1 MKNKKKI
8 PINTIM
14 DRFSSVNSEDIR
26 SLVNKSK
33 NSNTTKATSQ
43 WMRVFNSW
51 AALRGEVRPIYLL
64 SPIDL
69 DKVLQSFYAEV
80 RKTNGNEYQPNPHA
94 SMQAGIDRYLKE
106 NNYHVSI
113 IRDRVFSTSRAVLE
127 GKCKNLREHGKGK
140 RPNKSNSLSE
150 SEVNILWECGQL
162 GTHSPK
168 SLTNTIRWLFTLLFG
183 LRGRQEHHSM
193 TNSDFQFKKD
203 DFVHEFMTFAE
214 GTTKTRQTGLHEKH
228 RLIQSKMFLIDS
240 SRCPVNIFKLYLSK
254 RPSQLRSS
262 GPIYLSIIQKPV
274 SNSLWYKNV
283 PIGQHS
289 INSIRK
295 IMIKLRQKLNKQL
308 SKKNSGKKVEAKLHT
323 KV

>member
-1 MKNKKKI
+1 M
-8 PINTIM
+8 
-14 DRFSSVNSEDIR
+14 
-26 SLVNKSK
+26 
-33 NSNTTKATSQ
+33 
-43 WMRVFNSW
+43 
-51 AALRGEVRPIYLL
+51 
-64 SPIDL
+64 
-69 DKVLQSFYAEV
+69 
-80 RKTNGNEYQPNPHA
+80 
-94 SMQAGIDRYLKE
+94 
-106 NNYHVSI
+106 
-113 IRDRVFSTSRAVLE
+113 
-127 GKCKNLREHGKGK
+127 
-140 RPNKSNSLSE
+140 
-150 SEVNILWECGQL
+150 WECGQL

-193 TNSDFQFKKD
+193 TNSDFQFEFE
-203 DFVHEFMTFAE
+203 FVTFAE
-214 GTTKTRQTGLHEKH
+214 GITKTRQIVLHEKH

-262 GPIYLSIIQKPV
+262 GPLYLSIIQKPV

-289 INSIRK
+289 INPIRK